1 MTCDLQFIQSINQG
15 FVEIL
20 GKEDLDDFRLFLKEP
35 SESES
40 CMRYLS
46 MMQCYLSEKFG
57 YFESEGIAISIGKNA
72 YRPIKI
78 AFESVLHFQEVDF
91 RLLPHHKRIK
101 TALVRLIERVYKP
114 VGIPIMSLDTEET
127 DSWAIKPEG
136 PIRMFPVQIL
146 NGILQ
151 EMLLDVSGGHFFPV
165 EVQEDEQRNMIIVTF
180 ATSPI
185 GH

>member
-165 EVQEDEQRNMIIVTF
+165 EVQEDEQQNMIILTF
-180 ATSPI
+180 VTSPI

>member
-57 YFESEGIAISIGKNA
+57 YFESEGIAISKIGRA
-72 YRPIKI
+72 H
-78 AFESVLHFQEVDF
+78 V
-91 RLLPHHKRIK
+91 
-101 TALVRLIERVYKP
+101 
-114 VGIPIMSLDTEET
+114 
-127 DSWAIKPEG
+127 
-136 PIRMFPVQIL
+136 
-146 NGILQ
+146 
-151 EMLLDVSGGHFFPV
+151 
-165 EVQEDEQRNMIIVTF
+165 
-180 ATSPI
+180 
-185 GH
+185 